1 MKALIVGRFGHKTA
15 SGWGLSLGSLRDM
28 TGAMLVVTALAS
40 IAAGQAVPL
49 QGTRIF
55 AVPLQPATVVATGA
69 TGDTTPATPA
79 AAEPSA
85 PAAAVADPAAARIA
99 KIKQLRFD
107 RRPSVLLGGEAP
119 DGDAAAASGDASAVP
134 VIERVITSA
143 GSIATATIRIVPAT
157 PAAGSTAIVT
167 AAPASESP
175 STPPT
180 ATDATGPSAAA
191 GPTAPTAPP
200 DPFDTELKGF
210 RDDVL
215 AGAWERVATFLA
227 TLKPAES
234 TAALERILDQ
244 FATPPQPPPSPMGL
258 PLEPELPLFSAADVI
273 GLARLLPKPI
283 GEPHRRQLGA
293 IARMALAAGTE
304 GNDLTAAL
312 SAELRREGTG
322 LDLAA
327 AAGILT
333 DAGRADLADPL
344 LPSLAEATAG
354 KNVTVLELRVKQL
367 RAARQR
373 DPKAATLADVWQG
386 VEALVSAAATGTPAR
401 RFAIEQAAELLP
413 QLPKTDAAAWI
424 GRITQ
429 AEPETGVE
437 LVSAIAARV
446 AAGPTRDPHEVEPR
460 TTWLRLL
467 ERAVSGVTATTA
479 ADDPRW
485 RARLGLA
492 ARAWTVE
499 ARLSAQHDTRD
510 VGMRRDP
517 YGNIFYWE
525 EQQVEMSR
533 QRMPQWPVKL
543 ADMLETRPDDAWL
556 ARLDPAERP
565 AVERAVV
572 TLYAKMGDAE
582 KALPALER
590 LAQTHPEAARTLVTP
605 LLAGWKLAHDPND
618 ERTRRRPFFYGFGMD
633 ERQGGIP
640 LSRSLQERNLA
651 ELEGIVTRL
660 RALPVGPLD
669 ERVLVDCFTTCHS
682 AAEVWQPEAIARVF
696 GPIEQLSPTA
706 VALLAERMRSNLA
719 GTWQQPSVQEMQKTK
734 RREADIRAE
743 VEKGYA
749 TARAFVAGALA
760 RYPGHWALTGAEAAI
775 AHDDNDFQRK
785 ISDSPDFTKNRR
797 AALDRFAAAGKAYAA
812 ATATLPRDE
821 WSSDLLDR
829 WFLAGCGACD
839 AKRIDETTEAVAG
852 ESAKVQAVI
861 ESMEGEARQWH
872 RERFATALV
881 SRLAQVNPA
890 VKHRIVREGLAV
902 VGDEPKAR
910 DAKQVFEYY
919 SDLVREIELRADIDG
934 PDRVGTGRPFGVL
947 VTLRHTREIEREAGG
962 FGRYL
967 QNQKTNTM
975 FSFNFGRPLENYRD
989 KFEEMVR
996 RTLGEFFEV
1005 KSVTFQS
1012 EDVQSRADAEYGWRR
1027 TPYAY
1032 LVLAAK
1038 DAKVDKLPPLRLD
1051 LDFLDTAGHVILPI
1065 ESRAVGLDAAKAADP
1080 RPFAKLA
1087 LTEILDERKARA
1099 GELNLEIRASAR
1111 GLVPDL
1117 PTILD
1122 AAPAGYEI
1130 KGIRDDGLSVARFD
1144 PDSTEPV
1151 VLSERSWLV
1160 NLVPG
1165 ANADG
1170 RFVFPEPKVAVAE
1183 KTLQRYDDAD
1193 LVAAEPTVTVG
1204 RRLQGHFLTWPR
1216 VAAGVAGLVGLLAL
1230 GALLRA
1236 WVERPPVSVES
1247 FVVPDPP
1254 TPFAV
1259 LQLLRDIES
1268 NNGLDARGHAQL
1280 RESIERIETG
1290 YFAGGDAPQA
1300 SDLEQMARS
1309 WVSRARPRRKA
1320 TSGGGAR

>member
-1 MKALIVGRFGHKTA
+1 MKASIVGLFGSRSAAGRAFSTDM
-15 SGWGLSLGSLRDM
+15 LRA
-28 TGAMLVVTALAS
+28 TIAALLVATALTADTS
-40 IAAGQAVPL
+40 GQAVPV
-49 QGTRIF
+49 QGTRYF

-322 LDLAA
+322 LDLAE

-618 ERTRRRPFFYGFGMD
+618 ERTRRRPFFYGFGMV
-633 ERQGGIP
+633 IP
-640 LSRSLQERNLA
+640 
-651 ELEGIVTRL
+651 
-660 RALPVGPLD
+660 
-669 ERVLVDCFTTCHS
+669 
-682 AAEVWQPEAIARVF
+682 
-696 GPIEQLSPTA
+696 
-706 VALLAERMRSNLA
+706 
-719 GTWQQPSVQEMQKTK
+719 
-734 RREADIRAE
+734 
-743 VEKGYA
+743 
-749 TARAFVAGALA
+749 
-760 RYPGHWALTGAEAAI
+760 
-775 AHDDNDFQRK
+775 
-785 ISDSPDFTKNRR
+785 
-797 AALDRFAAAGKAYAA
+797 
-812 ATATLPRDE
+812 
-821 WSSDLLDR
+821 
-829 WFLAGCGACD
+829 
-839 AKRIDETTEAVAG
+839 
-852 ESAKVQAVI
+852 
-861 ESMEGEARQWH
+861 
-872 RERFATALV
+872 
-881 SRLAQVNPA
+881 
-890 VKHRIVREGLAV
+890 
-902 VGDEPKAR
+902 
-910 DAKQVFEYY
+910 
-919 SDLVREIELRADIDG
+919 
-934 PDRVGTGRPFGVL
+934 
-947 VTLRHTREIEREAGG
+947 
-962 FGRYL
+962 
-967 QNQKTNTM
+967 
-975 FSFNFGRPLENYRD
+975 EN
-989 KFEEMVR
+989 M
-996 RTLGEFFEV
+996 
-1005 KSVTFQS
+1005 
-1012 EDVQSRADAEYGWRR
+1012 
-1027 TPYAY
+1027 
-1032 LVLAAK
+1032 
-1038 DAKVDKLPPLRLD
+1038 
-1051 LDFLDTAGHVILPI
+1051 
-1065 ESRAVGLDAAKAADP
+1065 
-1080 RPFAKLA
+1080 
-1087 LTEILDERKARA
+1087 
-1099 GELNLEIRASAR
+1099 
-1111 GLVPDL
+1111 
-1117 PTILD
+1117 
-1122 AAPAGYEI
+1122 
-1130 KGIRDDGLSVARFD
+1130 
-1144 PDSTEPV
+1144 
-1151 VLSERSWLV
+1151 
-1160 NLVPG
+1160 
-1165 ANADG
+1165 
-1170 RFVFPEPKVAVAE
+1170 
-1183 KTLQRYDDAD
+1183 
-1193 LVAAEPTVTVG
+1193 
-1204 RRLQGHFLTWPR
+1204 
-1216 VAAGVAGLVGLLAL
+1216 
-1230 GALLRA
+1230 
-1236 WVERPPVSVES
+1236 
-1247 FVVPDPP
+1247 
-1254 TPFAV
+1254 
-1259 LQLLRDIES
+1259 
-1268 NNGLDARGHAQL
+1268 
-1280 RESIERIETG
+1280 
-1290 YFAGGDAPQA
+1290 
-1300 SDLEQMARS
+1300 
-1309 WVSRARPRRKA
+1309 
-1320 TSGGGAR
+1320 